1 MDLFY
6 KRSLKP
12 SVLDYSL
19 TRPHSAE
26 TVEGTFAENFRA
38 AANQMFSSGSSGSMG
53 NVLYDAY
60 APILS
65 HVNKTLKENDIK
77 TENFSKGGFFS
88 NEKDYAGIRNELLH
102 NPAYLMSRS
111 ASPLKGYLGK
121 EKHYYSKADAL
132 IKTIKD
138 HPDLFPEMQDLT
150 VKEIEKQAIAS
161 ALKDQATL
169 MGITE
174 NSPGFSKMMARFAGG
189 MYQAAQDPPIAL
201 SMLISFDPKLALP
214 KVMLREA
221 LVGAV
226 SEGIVQERVQ
236 KWYDELG
243 LDYSFEDFAQA
254 VATGGVLG
262 FVMPGAFK
270 IGGKSIEMSADWIK
284 RGLDVLGV
292 GQKKLSPIGEGAKE
306 LEESIN
312 DLANSNPIKNADLPS
327 NKGKHESNLETAKNQ
342 LLNNEIVET
351 KPITPDELSDVEL
364 NKQVNPDNDQTV
376 FQFDPDEIQVDAKT
390 FQFKEGG
397 DAFGVT
403 SKLRDTKKWD
413 ARAAGTIT
421 VFERLDGTKFV
432 ADGHQRLGLA
442 KRLMSEDPGQNI
454 KMNAFVMREADGI
467 TPEFAMVSAAVTNI
481 IRGTG
486 TDLDAAKIYRSNQNL
501 IQTQFADIVPPSS
514 AMFRK
519 AQDLSKLSDEN
530 WGMVINK
537 VIPSD
542 FAAVVGRVIP
552 DDPAIQKAAI
562 SVLSRSKVD
571 NAFQAEAIARQVK
584 ATEMDTSVQT
594 GLFGDEV
601 EVESLFVERAKV
613 LDEAKRIIRKDRS
626 AFNTLVKNSK
636 EFEKGGNQL
645 NELGNKKKVLDD
657 GTMLAMLMASADKK
671 GEISNALTQA
681 AREAKATNRYGQAA
695 RSYVEALR
703 RGIEKGDFDST
714 DFGSSG
720 RSIDLEKD
728 VRDAQPN
735 PQQQAEIERF
745 DDPGSPAAKEQ
756 ADQLEQEIFNLT
768 AEPLVTTRSLDPKL
782 KKALLEKVHENQSIK
797 SVDDLLNRGAVNH
810 KELSNT
816 ISEISKEI
824 GATAKLAPLKS
835 RARIEEKVKQKY
847 RGNLNE
853 VGDVARG
860 GIEASSPK
868 QANKFVKR
876 LSQKYKIVDEG
887 YATTDLGYF
896 DRKLT
901 VLFDNGAIGE
911 VQIWTPGMADAKFG
925 KGDELYRIYRD
936 KTKPITARRRAAK
949 ESKILFNTV
958 LNKLDKSWL
967 DELSS
972 VNLAS
977 STANKKLRIQN
988 LRAEANKQ
996 RFGDAQAEEDAFK
1009 NYLDTVNPS
1018 GKIIDA
1024 KDRPNL
1030 NMGDM
1035 YGMLPDNAT
1044 KVKTENDITFH
1055 KDKNGNYYATAFNP
1069 DLNEEDVVGYIINRG
1084 NETELAVVSQMQ
1096 KKGIGGELQF
1106 LYRTDNPNAPTGG
1119 LTKAGEKLLRNTFK
1133 KLDQKGIAPPA
1144 SSINDLKSSAVISG
1158 DLGSPRTSPGEISPK
1173 SIVEGEKESILPGS
1187 GSYAGILPSTKKN
1200 LIDTSTTNIS
1210 PNDPLIK
1217 GFDELDPD
1225 LELPFSFVDKNG
1237 NESFIPQTVK
1247 SLKDE
1252 FENDKNIMD
1261 RLDYCTV

>member
-26 TVEGTFAENFRA
+26 NVEGTIAENFRA

-102 NPAYLMSRS
+102 NPAYLMSKS

-169 MGITE
+169 TGITE

-201 SMLISFDPKLALP
+201 SMLLSFDPKLALP

-221 LVGAV
+221 LVGVV
-226 SEGIVQERVQ
+226 SEGIVQERVYN
-236 KWYDELG
+236 WYKELG
-243 LDYSFEDFAQA
+243 LDYSFQDFAQA

-262 FVMPGAFK
+262 FVMPGGLK
-270 IGGKSIEMSADWIK
+270 IGEKTIKMSADWIK

-312 DLANSNPIKNADLPS
+312 DLANSNPIQDADLPS

-376 FQFDPDEIQVDAKT
+376 FQFNPDEIQVDAKT

-442 KRLMSEDPGQNI
+442 KRLMSEDPSQNI

-467 TPEFAMVSAAVTNI
+467 TSEFAMVSAAVTNI

-514 AMFRK
+514 AMFKK

-530 WGMVINK
+530 WGMVKNE

-584 ATEMDTSVQT
+584 ANEMDTSVQSS
-594 GLFGDEV
+594 LFGDEV
-601 EVESLFVERAKV
+601 EVESLVVERAKV

-681 AREAKATNRYGQAA
+681 AREGKATNRYGQAA

-745 DDPGSPAAKEQ
+745 DNPGSPAAKEQ
-756 ADQLEQEIFNLT
+756 ADQLEEEFFPTRQREGFQSDIDLRKDLSKRIDEGASETEIDT
-768 AEPLVTTRSLDPKL
+768 HPAVTKAIEDAMAIPETTTKKGYGTEKFESEREFIFGTEKVIGYENAIDRLYESAKDLAWGGTTKGIVKQQ
-782 KKALLEKVHENQSIK
+782 KKAVVVLGAPAAGKSSIADPIARKMNAAIIDPDEAKKVLPEYKGGIGANAVHE
-797 SVDDLLNRGAVNH
+797 
-810 KELSNT
+810 E
-816 ISEISKEI
+816 
-824 GATAKLAPLKS
+824 
-835 RARIEEKVKQKY
+835 
-847 RGNLNE
+847 
-853 VGDVARG
+853 
-860 GIEASSPK
+860 SS
-868 QANKFVKR
+868 
-876 LSQKYKIVDEG
+876 D
-887 YATTDLGYF
+887 
-896 DRKLT
+896 
-901 VLFDNGAIGE
+901 
-911 VQIWTPGMADAKFG
+911 
-925 KGDELYRIYRD
+925 
-936 KTKPITARRRAAK
+936 
-949 ESKILFNTV
+949 
-958 LNKLDKSWL
+958 
-967 DELSS
+967 
-972 VNLAS
+972 
-977 STANKKLRIQN
+977 
-988 LRAEANKQ
+988 
-996 RFGDAQAEEDAFK
+996 
-1009 NYLDTVNPS
+1009 
-1018 GKIIDA
+1018 IID
-1024 KDRPNL
+1024 RVL
-1030 NMGDM
+1030 Q
-1035 YGMLPDNAT
+1035 
-1044 KVKTENDITFH
+1044 
-1055 KDKNGNYYATAFNP
+1055 
-1069 DLNEEDVVGYIINRG
+1069 
-1084 NETELAVVSQMQ
+1084 LAV
-1096 KKGIGGELQF
+1096 GIG
-1106 LYRTDNPNAPTGG
+1106 DNIVIPKVGG
-1119 LTKAGEKLLRNTFK
+1119 K
-1133 KLDQKGIAPPA
+1133 A
-1144 SSINDLKSSAVISG
+1144 SSIRNLVNKLKEQGYDVNLVDMKVSYSEARKRMFKRFIDKGRLINPDYVRQVGSNPTKTYYTLKEEGIANGYTQIDNNGKFDDPKPVLEDTQKLLEGVDIRLRQEGRDGDSVSAIS
-1158 DLGSPRTSPGEISPK
+1158 K
-1173 SIVEGEKESILPGS
+1173 GEKDDLQASEEEV
-1187 GSYAGILPSTKKN
+1187 A
-1200 LIDTSTTNIS
+1200 
-1210 PNDPLIK
+1210 
-1217 GFDELDPD
+1217 ELDEN
-1225 LELPFSFVDKNG
+1225 LEIPFNVVDNNG
-1237 NESFIPQTVK
+1237 NESFIPQSVK

-1252 FENDKNIMD
+1252 FIADKKVMD
-1261 RLDYCTV
+1261 RLDYCTL